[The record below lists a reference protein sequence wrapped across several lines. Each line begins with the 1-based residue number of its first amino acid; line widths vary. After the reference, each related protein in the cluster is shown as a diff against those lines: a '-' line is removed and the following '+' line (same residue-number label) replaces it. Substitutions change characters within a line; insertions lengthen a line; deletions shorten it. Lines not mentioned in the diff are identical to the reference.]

1 MKIIDHLKS
10 EKTIFSFELLP
21 PLKGSDIASINK
33 TIDSLVEFDPKYIN
47 ITSHRD
53 EPVYQKQENGLLKEL
68 RTRKR
73 PGTVAI
79 AAAIQHK
86 YNIDVVPHIICGG
99 FTKAETEYA
108 MIDLDFLGIE
118 NLLVLR
124 GDGSKGEN
132 RFIPTKNGNAHTT
145 ELIEQ
150 VSNFN
155 NGIYLDSTENKVSNF
170 SFGVAGYP
178 EKHGEAPNM
187 ASDLDFLK
195 KKVDMGAEYIVTQMF
210 FDNQKYYDFVKSCRD
225 IGINVPIVPGLKPI
239 NMQSQI
245 NVIPQIFHIDL
256 PEELAKELA
265 KCNDNK
271 QAYEVGTEWC
281 LYQAR
286 DLMKNNVPS
295 IHFYTMGAGKGVRR
309 IAKEI
314 Y

>member
-1 MKIIDHLKS
+1 MKVADHLKS

-21 PLKGSDIASINK
+21 PLKGTDIEMINK
-33 TIDSLVEFDPKYIN
+33 TIDSLMEFDPKYIN

-53 EPVYQKQENGLLKEL
+53 EVVYRKLDNGLLQET

-86 YNIDVVPHIICGG
+86 YNVDVVPHIICGG

-108 MIDLDFLGIE
+108 LIDLDFLGID

-124 GDGSKGEN
+124 GDGTKSD
-132 RFIPTKNGNAHTT
+132 RYFVPTEGGNAHTT

-150 VSNFN
+150 VNNFN
-155 NGIYLDSTENKVSNF
+155 KGIYLDSSDNKISNF
-170 SFGVAGYP
+170 SYGVAGYP
-178 EKHGEAPNM
+178 EKHAEAPNM
-187 ASDLDFLK
+187 TSDMEFLK

-210 FDNQKYYDFVKSCRD
+210 FDNEKYYEFVKNCKEA
-225 IGINVPIVPGLKPI
+225 GINVPIVPGIKPI
-239 NMQSQI
+239 NVLNQL
-245 NVIPQIFHIDL
+245 NVIPQIFHVDL
-256 PEELAKELA
+256 PEDLAKELA
-265 KCNDNK
+265 KCKDNK
-271 QAYEVGTEWC
+271 DAREVGTEWC

-295 IHFYTMGAGKGVRR
+295 IHFYTMGAGKSVKR